1 MANKSDCWMGGSS
14 QCCNCTVITL
24 FNELAGHSKH
34 ICYNTAYSVDLY
46 KREGSWCAHK
56 TVANVGGGGDCHL
69 TDHHS
74 DINIYGC
81 LCVYWW
87 ILRQRE
93 MSLQHDDKQRIKVTM
108 PCCWELFW
116 AFGSTLV
123 FCQWTLRGQ
132 CTNHLPSDL
141 WITVVLLKPGP
152 SLICV
157 ALLEHNSHWAT
168 PYFPHHTVL
177 CVVGQL
183 VVSDGRFI
191 FSVTITVYARSA
203 RMYSSKPNHHPL

>member
-108 PCCWELFW
+108 LLG
-116 AFGSTLV
+116 A
-123 FCQWTLRGQ
+123 
-132 CTNHLPSDL
+132 
-141 WITVVLLKPGP
+141 VLGFRK
-152 SLICV
+152 
-157 ALLEHNSHWAT
+157 
-168 PYFPHHTVL
+168 Y
-177 CVVGQL
+177 
-183 VVSDGRFI
+183 
-191 FSVTITVYARSA
+191 FSVLPMNAQGSVYKPPTFWSLNNSCAFKARTILNLCGT
-203 RMYSSKPNHHPL
+203 PGT